1 MKSMKSTTSPVLMST
16 QFLEFAALI
25 IILPLFI
32 SLARAEVHYYDFI
45 VKEVNFTRLCES
57 KLMLVVNESYPG
69 PAIRAR
75 KGDTIYVN
83 VYNQGFYGFT
93 IHWHGV
99 KQPRNPWFDGPEYV
113 TQCPIS
119 PGTNFTYQVQLTTEE
134 GTLWWHAHSDWTR
147 ASVHGAIV
155 ILPALG
161 TTFPF
166 PEPDEE
172 EIIVFGSW
180 YLGNLKEQV
189 DECLDPAT
197 NSNLPIAAGY
207 TINGRLGDFS
217 PCSKNTTYR
226 RKVDYD
232 KTYLLR
238 IVNANIDVEFYFA
251 IAEHNLTVVGLD
263 GSYTK
268 PINTGYIVI
277 APGQTMDVLL
287 NTNSALGS
295 YYMVGRE
302 YISATVDTVSDSAN
316 DAIAILEY
324 NGNYTTSEAPLFPQ
338 QIPSSLSQ
346 TDAFNFY
353 GNIRS
358 LATPEYPINV
368 PKESDIT
375 TKMYITASANALYCT
390 PDLGPSCV
398 NISFAASVNNISWVN
413 PRESILQAY
422 YRNISEPVYETDFP
436 DEPPT
441 YFNFTEIAMTLDR
454 VLTVQGTK
462 VKVLEYN
469 ETVEMVF
476 QGTDVMGGSVN
487 HPMHLHGHSFYVLG
501 FGFGDFLAERDSKG
515 YNLIDPPYV
524 TTFIT
529 PKNGWLTIRFVANNP
544 GVWFWHCHMERHL
557 TWGMESA
564 FIVKNGGTTET
575 NMLGPPAILPSCDVP
590 LDSATILSHAELI
603 KNQIE

>member
-1 MKSMKSTTSPVLMST
+1 MATQILVFAVL
-16 QFLEFAALI
+16 I
-25 IILPLFI
+25 VILLVFI
-32 SLARAEVHYYDFI
+32 SLAQCEVHYHDFI

-83 VYNQGFYGFT
+83 VHNQGYYGFT

-113 TQCPIS
+113 TQCPIL
-119 PGTNFTYQVQLTTEE
+119 PGTNFTYQVQLSTEE

-180 YLGNLKEQV
+180 YLGNLKEEV

-197 NSNLPIAAGY
+197 NSNLPIADGY

-217 PCSKNTTYR
+217 ACSQNTTYR
-226 RKVDYD
+226 RKVDYG

-238 IVNANIDVEFYFA
+238 IVNANVDVEFYFA
-251 IAEHNLTVVGLD
+251 IAEHSLTVVGLD

-268 PINTGYIVI
+268 PITTGYILI

-287 NTNSALGS
+287 NASSFLGR

-302 YISATVDTVSDSAN
+302 YISATVETLSNTAN

-324 NGNYTTSEAPLFPQ
+324 NGNYTTSESPLFPD
-338 QIPSSLSQ
+338 QIPNSLSQ
-346 TDAFNFY
+346 EPAFSFY
-353 GNIRS
+353 GKLRS
-358 LATPEYPINV
+358 LATPEYPVSV
-368 PKESDIT
+368 PKESEVT
-375 TKMYITASANALYCT
+375 TRMYITASANALYCT
-390 PDLGPSCV
+390 EDLGPSCV
-398 NISFAASVNNISWVN
+398 NISFAASVNNISWAN
-413 PRESILQAY
+413 PRESVLQAY
-422 YRNISEPVYETDFP
+422 YKNISEPVYETDFP

-441 YFNFTEIAMTLDR
+441 YFNFTEIAMTLDP

-501 FGFGDFLAERDSKG
+501 FGFGNYLAERDSKTF
-515 YNLIDPPYV
+515 NLIDPPYV
-524 TTFIT
+524 ATFIT
-529 PKNGWLTIRFVANNP
+529 PKNGWLAIRFVANNP

-557 TWGMESA
+557 SWGMESA
-564 FIVKNGGTTET
+564 FIIKDGGTAET
-575 NMLGPPAILPSCDVP
+575 SMLPPPATMPSCDVQ
-590 LDSATILSHAELI
+590 LDSGALLSGELT
-603 KNQIE
+603 KNQLE

>member
-1 MKSMKSTTSPVLMST
+1 MAT
-16 QFLEFAALI
+16 QFLVSAVLI
-25 IILPLFI
+25 VILLVFI
-32 SLARAEVHYYDFI
+32 TLAQCEVHYHDFI

-83 VYNQGFYGFT
+83 VYNQGYYGFT

-113 TQCPIS
+113 TQCPIL
-119 PGTNFTYQVQLTTEE
+119 PGTNFTYQVQLSTEE

-155 ILPALG
+155 VLPALG

-180 YLGNLKEQV
+180 YLGNLKEEV

-197 NSNLPIAAGY
+197 NSNLPIADGY

-217 PCSKNTTYR
+217 ACSQNTTYR
-226 RKVDYD
+226 RKVDYG

-251 IAEHNLTVVGLD
+251 IAEHSLTVVGLD

-268 PINTGYIVI
+268 PINTGYILI
-277 APGQTMDVLL
+277 APGQTMDVLF
-287 NTNSALGS
+287 NASSPLGR

-302 YISATVDTVSDSAN
+302 YISATVETLSDTAN

-324 NGNYTTSEAPLFPQ
+324 NGNYTTSESPLFPD
-338 QIPSSLSQ
+338 QIPNSLSQ
-346 TDAFNFY
+346 EPAFSFY
-353 GNIRS
+353 GKLKS
-358 LATPEYPINV
+358 LATPQYPVSV
-368 PKESDIT
+368 PKESDVT
-375 TKMYITASANALYCT
+375 TRMYITASANALYCT
-390 PDLGPSCV
+390 EDLGPSCV
-398 NISFAASVNNISWVN
+398 NISFAASVNNISWAN
-413 PRESILQAY
+413 PRESVLQAY
-422 YRNISEPVYETDFP
+422 YKNISEPVYETDFP

-441 YFNFTEIAMTLDR
+441 YFNFTEIAMTLDP

-501 FGFGDFLAERDSKG
+501 FGFGNYLAERDSKTF
-515 YNLIDPPYV
+515 NLIDPPYV
-524 TTFIT
+524 ATFIT
-529 PKNGWLTIRFVANNP
+529 PKNGWLAVRFVANNP

-557 TWGMESA
+557 SWGMESA
-564 FIVKNGGTTET
+564 FIIKDGGTAET
-575 NMLGPPAILPSCDVP
+575 SMLPPPATMPSCDVQ
-590 LDSATILSHAELI
+590 LDSGAILSGELT
-603 KNQIE
+603 KNQLK

>member
-1 MKSMKSTTSPVLMST
+1 MAT
-16 QFLEFAALI
+16 QFLVFAVLI
-25 IILPLFI
+25 VILLVFI
-32 SLARAEVHYYDFI
+32 SLAQCEVHYHDFI

-83 VYNQGFYGFT
+83 VYNQGYYGFT

-113 TQCPIS
+113 TQCPIL
-119 PGTNFTYQVQLTTEE
+119 PGTNFTYQVQLSTEE

-155 ILPALG
+155 VLPALG

-172 EIIVFGSW
+172 EIIVFGTW

-189 DECLDPAT
+189 DKCLDPAT
-197 NSNLPIAAGY
+197 NSDLPKASGY
-207 TINGRLGDFS
+207 TINGQPGDFS
-217 PCSKNTTYR
+217 PCSTNTTYR
-226 RKVDYD
+226 RKVDCG

-238 IVNANIDVEFYFA
+238 IVNANMDEEFYFA
-251 IAEHNLTVVGLD
+251 IAEHSLTVVGLD

-268 PINTGYIVI
+268 PINTNYIVI

-287 NTNSALGS
+287 NTSSTLGS

-302 YISATVDTVSDSAN
+302 YLNSNVDKPIADH

-324 NGNYTTSEAPLFPQ
+324 NGNYTTSAAPLFPQ
-338 QIPSSLSQ
+338 QIPNSLSQ
-346 TDAFNFY
+346 EPAFNFY
-353 GNIRS
+353 GKLRS
-358 LATPEYPINV
+358 LATPEYPVNV
-368 PKESDIT
+368 PQESDIT
-375 TKMYITASANALYCT
+375 TKMYITASSNALYCT
-390 PDLGPSCV
+390 PDFDPTCF
-398 NISFAASVNNISWVN
+398 NISFAASVNNISWAN
-413 PRESILQAY
+413 PSESILQAY
-422 YRNISEPVYETDFP
+422 YMNISEPVYETDFP
-436 DEPPT
+436 DEPPV
-441 YFNFTEIAMTLDR
+441 YFNFTEKTTTLDR

-476 QGTDVMGGSVN
+476 QGTEVMGGSAN

-501 FGFGDFLAERDSKG
+501 FGFGNYFAERDSKTF
-515 YNLIDPPYV
+515 NLIDPPYV
-524 TTFIT
+524 STFIT
-529 PKNGWLTIRFVANNP
+529 PKKGWLAIRFIANNP
-544 GVWFWHCHMERHL
+544 GVWFWHCHMERHM

-564 FIVKNGGTTET
+564 FMVKNGGTPET
-575 NMLGPPAILPSCDVP
+575 SMLPPPATMPSCEVP
-590 LDSATILSHAELI
+590 LDSATLPSNSELM